1 MRRPI
6 APALVMAGCL
16 ALAGCGGSADGSDAA
31 PDLSVR
37 SAYMPQPVTDSLAAG
52 YLTVVNESDSSDDLV
67 SATSDIAGD
76 VTVHETSGQ
85 RMKEAGRLEIPAGGR
100 LVLESGGTHLMFE
113 KLKRKPKE
121 GETVSVKLRF
131 TKTDPITVE
140 MPVKSATYRPTSTKS
155 SGSSTH
161 SNSHH

>member
-6 APALVMAGCL
+6 VPTLVMAGCL
-16 ALAGCGGSADGSDAA
+16 TLAGCGGSADGADAA

-37 SAYMPQPVTDSLAAG
+37 AAYMPQPVTDSLAAG

-76 VTVHETSGQ
+76 VTVHQTSGQ
-85 RMKEAGRLEIPAGGR
+85 KMKEAGPLEIPAGGR
-100 LVLESGGTHLMFE
+100 LVLESGSNHLMFE
-113 KLKRKPKE
+113 KLKHRPKE

-140 MPVKSATYRPTSTKS
+140 MPVKSATYQPTSAHS
-155 SGSSTH
+155 SST
-161 SNSHH
+161 SHH

>member
-6 APALVMAGCL
+6 APAVVMAGCL
-16 ALAGCGGSADGSDAA
+16 ALAGCGGSADGADAA

-37 SAYMPQPVTDSLAAG
+37 SAYMPQPVTESLAAG
-52 YLTVVNESDSSDDLV
+52 YLTVVNKSDSSDDLV
-67 SATSDIAGD
+67 SATSDIAED
-76 VTVHETSGQ
+76 ISVHETSGQ
-85 RMKEAGRLEIPAGGR
+85 TMKEAGPLKIPAGGR
-100 LVLESGGTHLMFE
+100 LVLESGGNHLMFE
-113 KLKRKPKE
+113 KLKHRPKE

-140 MPVKSATYRPTSTKS
+140 MPVKSATYQPTSAKS
-155 SGSSTH
+155 SSTS